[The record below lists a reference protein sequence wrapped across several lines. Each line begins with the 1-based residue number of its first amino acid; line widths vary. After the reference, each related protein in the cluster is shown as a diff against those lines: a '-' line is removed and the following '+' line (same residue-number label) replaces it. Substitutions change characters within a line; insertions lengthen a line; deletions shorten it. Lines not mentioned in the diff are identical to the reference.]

1 MSPPLSTADLGR
13 FTRREAAPPTDW
25 AAPTGMSRREDT
37 PRGAVPAF
45 GGSAADGGGVPP
57 TAVRRTASAFWG
69 LLSESHPIFILLLV
83 EVGGHQDVNR
93 CSTQGLVNRS
103 S

>member
-13 FTRREAAPPTDW
+13 VTRREAAPPTDW

-45 GGSAADGGGVPP
+45 GGSAADGG
-57 TAVRRTASAFWG
+57 RRAADGGSPHRIGLWG

-93 CSTQGLVNRS
+93 CSTQRLES
-103 S
+103 I